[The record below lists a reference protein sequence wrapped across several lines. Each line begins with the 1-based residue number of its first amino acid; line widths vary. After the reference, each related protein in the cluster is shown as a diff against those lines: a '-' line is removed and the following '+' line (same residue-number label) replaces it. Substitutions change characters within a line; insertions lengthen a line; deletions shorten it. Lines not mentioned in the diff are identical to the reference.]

1 MEVKITKEYLIIEH
15 DGLEIKIYQ
24 NDKFGDILDYVS
36 IKVDCKDIID
46 EIENEI
52 DMLPCEVVSGRF
64 LTGAYYGLNNNNV
77 EVFISRETVAFCP
90 DIFDA
95 LRGDVKLPFYAIINR
110 YTLNS
115 TTKKRQ
121 QFARVFAKEDE
132 MLKVYRNTINYLK
145 FKSI

>member
-1 MEVKITKEYLIIEH
+1 MEVKITKESLIIEH
-15 DGLEIKIYQ
+15 DGLEIKIHHK
-24 NDKFGDILDYVS
+24 DKFENILDYVS
-36 IKVDCKDIID
+36 IKVDCKDVVG

-77 EVFISRETVAFCP
+77 KVFIPRETVAFCP
-90 DIFDA
+90 DIFDTS
-95 LRGDVKLPFYAIINR
+95 REDVKLPFYAIINR
-110 YTLNS
+110 YSLNS
-115 TTKKRQ
+115 TTKKRH
-121 QFARVFAKEDE
+121 QFARVFSKKDE